1 MEIKR
6 FLLKLYPQHKFC
18 NIIKCKWLIIDNDH
32 CQLNSELWMHWCL
45 HVLCIMFHC
54 IVRKRGKHVIGTLE
68 VSPRLEFQQ
77 GSRAASTPAV
87 KLSGSFYGTA
97 RRGRGGGG
105 GETAADRHAGPYW
118 PATTRE
124 P

>member
-1 MEIKR
+1 M
-6 FLLKLYPQHKFC
+6 
-18 NIIKCKWLIIDNDH
+18 
-32 CQLNSELWMHWCL
+32 
-45 HVLCIMFHC
+45 
-54 IVRKRGKHVIGTLE
+54 IGTLE

-97 RRGRGGGG
+97 RGGGGGGGGGRG
-105 GETAADRHAGPYW
+105 GETAADRHAGPYL
-118 PATTRE
+118 PATTKE

>member
-1 MEIKR
+1 M
-6 FLLKLYPQHKFC
+6 
-18 NIIKCKWLIIDNDH
+18 
-32 CQLNSELWMHWCL
+32 
-45 HVLCIMFHC
+45 
-54 IVRKRGKHVIGTLE
+54 IGTLE

-97 RRGRGGGG
+97 LGGVGGEGG
-105 GETAADRHAGPYW
+105 GETAADRHAGPYL
-118 PATTRE
+118 PATTKE

>member
-1 MEIKR
+1 M
-6 FLLKLYPQHKFC
+6 
-18 NIIKCKWLIIDNDH
+18 
-32 CQLNSELWMHWCL
+32 
-45 HVLCIMFHC
+45 
-54 IVRKRGKHVIGTLE
+54 IGTLE

-97 RRGRGGGG
+97 RAGGGRG
-105 GETAADRHAGPYW
+105 GETAADRHAGPYL

-124 P
+124 S